1 MSDEMNLPETEST
14 GVASKSALR
23 RYGLPAGLLAGGI
36 ALGSVLM
43 PIGLANAE
51 NATTT
56 TSSDDST
63 SRDAG
68 SDDTSSDSGRDGR
81 GGFGRG
87 GMMFGGGAGSKVV
100 QELLGM
106 THEEIHA
113 ALDSGQTLAQLAES
127 KGVTQADLVAALVA
141 EATERI
147 DQAVADGRIDEAR
160 ATEMKTD
167 LETRIAER
175 VASIHEARQ
184 GRRDHHRDASP
195 DDATSDETTT
205 TTES

>member
-63 SRDAG
+63 STDAG

-81 GGFGRG
+81 GG
-87 GMMFGGGAGSKVV
+87 MMFGGGAGSEVV

>member
-68 SDDTSSDSGRDGR
+68 SDDTSSDSGRD
-81 GGFGRG
+81 GRG